1 MKLPND
7 REDMGF
13 LDNQPNL
20 SKEEIIENASELL
33 EWCQD
38 PHWGTYLVIIP
49 LLQPLVNE
57 IKEEIFEVLRGN
69 DIEWADSLIAGFFI
83 DNKTRIDD
91 DMYDFLEAILPEE
104 EQDWNGYFMINKA
117 LKQRNI
123 DNQS

>member
-1 MKLPND
+1 MKLPNG
-7 REDMGF
+7 REDINF

-38 PHWGTYLVIIP
+38 SHWGTFEVIIP

-69 DIEWADSLIAGFFI
+69 DIDWADSLIAGFFI

-91 DMYDFLEAILPEE
+91 DIYDFLEAILPEE
-104 EQDWNGYFMINKA
+104 EQDWNGYWMINRA

-123 DNQS
+123 DK

>member
-57 IKEEIFEVLRGN
+57 IKEENF
-69 DIEWADSLIAGFFI
+69 
-83 DNKTRIDD
+83 
-91 DMYDFLEAILPEE
+91 
-104 EQDWNGYFMINKA
+104 
-117 LKQRNI
+117 
-123 DNQS
+123 